1 MVYMSKTKRT
11 KKSPSTINYSL
22 IFAIIITAAL
32 ALAVYQTVYGNFKLG
47 AKADTNPCSAYTRQR
62 PVSSS
67 GSASGVVA
75 SKQTDRFVWNL
86 DGNPLT
92 QKTVVLCTGTA
103 ITRQFG
109 GEITYADIKVGDKV
123 DLAGSYAGTVGM
135 QASDTTILPNWLRDT
150 STSMAQE
157 LTSKVATVDP
167 AHNSLVLN
175 AVTMRI
181 AGQLG
186 TYNLNVKYNTST
198 TKCYAA
204 TKNNT
209 KRVIDCKTI
218 AVGQTAQV
226 SGVLEDQTLTMTAT
240 QIGVK

>member
-1 MVYMSKTKRT
+1 MSKIKRT
-11 KKSPSTINYSL
+11 KKSSLKIDYSL
-22 IFAIIITAAL
+22 VFAIIITATL
-32 ALAVYQTVYGNFKLG
+32 VMAVYQVVNGNFQLG
-47 AKADTNPCSAYTRQR
+47 AKADNPCRAYTREK
-62 PVSSS
+62 PVSPS

-75 SKQTDRFVWNL
+75 SKQIDRFIWNL

-92 QKTVVLCTGTA
+92 PKTVILCPGTT

-109 GEITYADIKVGDKV
+109 GAITYADIKVGDKV
-123 DLAGSYAGTVGM
+123 DLSGSYAGFAGM

-157 LTSKVATVDP
+157 LTSTVATVDP
-167 AHNSLVLN
+167 VNSSFVLD
-175 AVTMRI
+175 AVRMKV
-181 AGQLG
+181 AGKFGVYQ
-186 TYNLNVKYNTST
+186 LNVKYTSA
-198 TKCYAA
+198 TKCSAA

>member
-11 KKSPSTINYSL
+11 KKVSSTINYSL
-22 IFAIIITAAL
+22 VFAIIITAAL

-62 PVSSS
+62 PISSS

-92 QKTVVLCTGTA
+92 PKTVVLCAGTA

-109 GEITYADIKVGDKV
+109 GEITYADINVGDKV

-157 LTSKVATVDP
+157 LTSTVASINPT
-167 AHNSLVLN
+167 NSSLVLD
-175 AVTMRI
+175 AVRMRL
-181 AGQLG
+181 AGKYG
-186 TYNLNVKYNTST
+186 TYQLNVKYTT
-198 TKCYAA
+198 ATKCSAA

-209 KRVIDCKTI
+209 KKVIDCKTI